1 MDRPT
6 YVYDLLNQNPTNRGV
21 FTHRGKLDQV
31 TAGGARVFRE
41 LFNHCFVLGARGR
54 KNIEVRQYLRA
65 VDAHVEGS
73 GTGCREVG
81 FGKVQP
87 HRVARSRRKAWN
99 RVREVPAARR
109 LVAHPTRPAAHST

>member
-1 MDRPT
+1 MLVFKPRNPS
-6 YVYDLLNQNPTNRGV
+6 VWGGEILRASPISSNDLLNLNPTYQGV
-21 FTHRGKLDQV
+21 VDHRGKRDHV

-73 GTGCREVG
+73 GTGCREEG
-81 FGKVQP
+81 FGKVKP
-87 HRVARSRRKAWN
+87 HRWARSRRN
-99 RVREVPAARR
+99 G
-109 LVAHPTRPAAHST
+109 